1 MAWPL
6 FFMYMLSNMLFQTI
20 VINSLWARNADLSVA
35 DVKKVWG
42 QNSTHW
48 YDCITLAH
56 FGVVWYLNPLL
67 WALVFSFLQ
76 AMSHLFEG
84 MYVKYK

>member
-1 MAWPL
+1 
-6 FFMYMLSNMLFQTI
+6 MLFQII
-20 VINSLWARNADLSVA
+20 VINSLWARDFDLSVA
-35 DVKKVWG
+35 DVREVWG

-48 YDCITLAH
+48 SDFITLAH